1 MIPLGLMKASVASF
15 LFLST
20 QARFAYRG
28 EGSLCLNFEL
38 ASENL
43 SSLSLYLYSSVMVHL
58 ALLFSARRPRPQAQ
72 QGEVYYPFEAS
83 STTFFS
89 FFRIFSLGH
98 TG

>member
-1 MIPLGLMKASVASF
+1 MKASVASF

-20 QARFAYRG
+20 QAHFAYRG

-72 QGEVYYPFEAS
+72 QGEVYTAWASS
-83 STTFFS
+83 STTFFA
-89 FFRIFSLGH
+89 FFMLFALGH